1 MTKVA
6 KIAVSLP
13 ETTMR
18 ALERERKRQGRSRS
32 ALVAEAIEGW
42 LATQRVGAVDEA
54 YVRGYL
60 EQPEARS
67 PLVAVAREAIEEW
80 ESWE

>member
-13 ETTMR
+13 EPTMR

-32 ALVAEAIEGW
+32 ALVAEAIDRW
-42 LATQRVGAVDEA
+42 LASQRPGAADEA
-54 YVRGYL
+54 YVRAYL
-60 EQPEARS
+60 ERPEAPS
-67 PLVAVAREAIEEW
+67 PLVAVAREAIDEW